1 MLEAL
6 ISFLYKVLA
15 KIIPSILLCF
25 YWDRQMYVFQ
35 IYIEAVRPH
44 KCTHLVCRA
53 VGVSHAGVMT
63 L

>member
-1 MLEAL
+1 M
-6 ISFLYKVLA
+6 YKVLA

-44 KCTHLVCRA
+44 KCTHLVCRD